1 MYARLATLKNCRP
14 LFHKL
19 KVYFKDGVFIFLAII
34 PHAKLRY
41 SKKKKTIIP
50 CLGKQLV
57 LLSSHLVDSLDLG
70 SENIEI
76 LRKTKLTVFLRAS
89 NSE

>member
-34 PHAKLRY
+34 PHAKLSY
-41 SKKKKTIIP
+41 VTKKTIIP

-57 LLSSHLVDSLDLG
+57 LLSSHLVVSLDLG